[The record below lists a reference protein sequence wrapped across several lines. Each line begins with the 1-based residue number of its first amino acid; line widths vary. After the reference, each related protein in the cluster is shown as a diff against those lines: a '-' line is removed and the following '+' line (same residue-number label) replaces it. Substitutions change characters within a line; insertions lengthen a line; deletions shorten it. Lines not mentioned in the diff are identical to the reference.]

1 MGPSRRI
8 LALFLALE
16 AALYAAFLIWDLT
29 IGGRGS
35 NPIKYAGILLCLG
48 YALYASRRGGSRL
61 VPAALTLTALA
72 DVFLLLLD
80 RHYALGVLLFCGVQA
95 LYLVRIV
102 RHPGGRSLWGLRIA
116 LFLLALLVLHGLG
129 LLIPLNI
136 LALFYF
142 TNFLCNALASLG
154 CRGRNMGLFSVGLWL
169 FLCCDLCVGLFQ
181 SPELIS
187 PGLESFVRVGMW
199 LFYLPAQ
206 VLIALSGANHS
217 LGGTLHETK

>member
-1 MGPSRRI
+1 MFPSRRA
-8 LALFLALE
+8 LALFLSVE
-16 AALYAAFLIWDLT
+16 AVIYAAFLSWDLT

-48 YALYASRRGGSRL
+48 CSLYLARRGGSRL

-80 RHYALGVLLFCGVQA
+80 THYALGIGLFCLVQGI
-95 LYLVRIV
+95 YLVRIF
-102 RHPGGRSLWGLRIA
+102 RSNGGRILWGLRLL
-116 LFLLALLVLHGLG
+116 LFVLALVVLKKLG
-129 LLIPLNI
+129 LLIPLNV

-154 CRGRNMGLFSVGLWL
+154 CPGGNMRLFSIGLWL
-169 FLCCDLCVGLFQ
+169 FLCCDVCVGLFQ
-181 SPELIS
+181 SPQLAS
-187 PGLESFVRVGMW
+187 PAVGAFVQVGMW

-206 VLIALSGANHS
+206 VLIVLSGANPS
-217 LGGTLHETK
+217 SGGLFHETK

>member
-1 MGPSRRI
+1 MAVSRRVF
-8 LALFLALE
+8 ALFLTLE
-16 AALYAAFLIWDLT
+16 AVLYAAFLIWDLT

-35 NPIKYAGILLCLG
+35 NPIKFAGILLCLG
-48 YALYASRRGGSRL
+48 YALYLSRRGGSRL
-61 VPAALTLTALA
+61 VPAALTITALA

-80 RHYALGVLLFCGVQA
+80 THYALGVVLFCLVQG

-102 RHPGGRSLWGLRIA
+102 RWGGRTLWGLRAA
-116 LFLLALLVLHGLG
+116 LFLLALLVLKGLG

-142 TNFLCNALASLG
+142 SNFLCNALASLG
-154 CRGRNMGLFSVGLWL
+154 CHGRNMRLFSLGLWL

-181 SPELIS
+181 NPELIS
-187 PGLESFVRVGMW
+187 PGVGEFVRIGMW

-217 LGGTLHETK
+217 LGGTPYETK

>member
-1 MGPSRRI
+1 MSRRVFV
-8 LALFLALE
+8 LFLALE
-16 AALYAAFLIWDLT
+16 AVLYAAFLTWDLT

-48 YALYASRRGGSRL
+48 YSLYLERRGGSRL

-80 RHYALGVLLFCGVQA
+80 SHYALGVGLFCLVQG
-95 LYLVRIV
+95 LYLVRIF
-102 RHPGGRSLWGLRIA
+102 RSNGGKSLWGLRIV
-116 LFLLALLVLHGLG
+116 LFLLALLVLKRLG
-129 LLIPLNI
+129 LLLPLNV

-142 TNFLCNALASLG
+142 SNFLCNALASLG
-154 CRGRNMGLFSVGLWL
+154 CPGRNMRLFSLGLWL

-181 SPELIS
+181 SPELAS
-187 PGLESFVRVGMW
+187 PAVGAFVQVGMW

-217 LGGTLHETK
+217 LGGTPYETK

>member
-1 MGPSRRI
+1 MFPSRRA
-8 LALFLALE
+8 LTLFLSVE
-16 AALYAAFLIWDLT
+16 AVVYAAFLSWDLT

-48 YALYASRRGGSRL
+48 CSLYLARRGGSRL

-80 RHYALGVLLFCGVQA
+80 THYALGIGLFCLVQGI
-95 LYLVRIV
+95 YLVRIF
-102 RHPGGRSLWGLRIA
+102 RSNGGRILWGLRLI
-116 LFLLALLVLHGLG
+116 LFVLALVVLKRLG
-129 LLIPLNI
+129 LLIPLNV

-154 CRGRNMGLFSVGLWL
+154 CPGRNMRLFSVGLWL
-169 FLCCDLCVGLFQ
+169 FLCCDVCVGLFQ
-181 SPELIS
+181 SPELAS
-187 PGLESFVRVGMW
+187 PAVGAFVQVGMW

-206 VLIALSGANHS
+206 VLIVLSGVNPS
-217 LGGTLHETK
+217 SGGFFHETK

>member
-1 MGPSRRI
+1 MRLSHRVLP
-8 LALFLALE
+8 LFLTVE
-16 AALYAAFLIWDLT
+16 AILYAAFLVWDVT

-35 NPIKYAGILLCLG
+35 NPIKFAGILLCLV
-48 YALYASRRGGSRL
+48 YALYLGHLGGSRL
-61 VPAALTLTALA
+61 VPAALALTALA

-80 RHYALGVLLFCGVQA
+80 ADYALGILLFCAVQG
-95 LYLVRIV
+95 LYFVRIV
-102 RHPGGRSLWGLRIA
+102 RSGGRSLWGLRLG
-116 LFLLALLVLHGLG
+116 LFLLSLVVLNLLG

-142 TNFLCNALASLG
+142 TNFFCNALASLS
-154 CRGRNMGLFSVGLWL
+154 CSGRSMRLFSIGLWL

-181 SPELIS
+181 NPDLIS
-187 PGLESFVRVGMW
+187 PEVGEFVRIGMW

-217 LGGTLHETK
+217 LGGTPYETK